1 VTTPIP
7 DALADILDQAREVRE
22 RYPAFHA
29 FLATRER
36 AIERARR
43 GIPHPGDAEAWLSFN
58 ASEHIRRHLLHIPP
72 GICELARLAEQ
83 RDAVADGRAS

>member
-1 VTTPIP
+1 MNTQIP
-7 DALADILDQAREVRE
+7 EALADIVDQAREVRE
-22 RYPAFHA
+22 RYPAFYA

-43 GIPHPGDAEAWLSFN
+43 GIPHPGDAEAWLSFTTG
-58 ASEHIRRHLLHIPP
+58 EHICRHLLHVPP

-83 RDAVADGRAS
+83 RDAVAEGRAS